1 MRYKVSSPKRVIE
14 DMARYDNAEIIE
26 MVEVDSEYTRKVKE
40 RFADEPDQ
48 IDQFIN
54 YDAVLESDQC
64 TLPRW
69 FSFGV
74 YPVMLENNDE

>member
-1 MRYKVSSPKRVIE
+1 MRYRVRDSKRVIE
-14 DMARYDNAEIIE
+14 DMARYDNATIIE
-26 MVEVDSEYTRKVKE
+26 MTQVEDERLEKLKE
-40 RFADEPDQ
+40 RYPDDPYQ
-48 IDQFIN
+48 YEHFIK

-74 YPVMLENNDE
+74 HPVMLENNDG